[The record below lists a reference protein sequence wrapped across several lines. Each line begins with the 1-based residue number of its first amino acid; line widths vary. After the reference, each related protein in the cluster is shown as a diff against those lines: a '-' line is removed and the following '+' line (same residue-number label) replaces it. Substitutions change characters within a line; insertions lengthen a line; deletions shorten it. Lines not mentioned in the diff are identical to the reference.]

1 MIRELIISMVYLLD
15 YIFTRQIDIK
25 ELKEGD
31 SILVQY
37 DFGWSP
43 AQLDSPIGYWIK
55 VVKIE
60 SKGKSYK
67 LTLSNEQVM
76 NIKDST
82 KIIKK

>member
-1 MIRELIISMVYLLD
+1 MIRELIISIVYFLD
-15 YIFTRQIDIK
+15 YIFTRKIEVREI
-25 ELKEGD
+25 KEGD

-43 AQLDSPIGYWIK
+43 AQLDSPIGYWMK
-55 VVKIE
+55 VTKIE

>member
-1 MIRELIISMVYLLD
+1 MFEFIKSIIYFFDYL
-15 YIFTRQIDIK
+15 FARKVEIK

-31 SILVQY
+31 SVLVQY
-37 DFGWSP
+37 DFTWSP
-43 AQLDSPIGYWIK
+43 ATLDSPIGYWMK
-55 VVKIE
+55 VSKIE